1 MKVSTILK
9 SLALAVTLVT
19 PFAANAESTLQT
31 TCAPCTANARVDFSI
46 VIPKILFL
54 RVGAAGGGI
63 DQITFTVPAA
73 NVGNAVAQAGVGGD
87 LGTGSVTAIVQGN
100 NGTVTLTATNGG
112 ALTNGV
118 TAGTIDYSEIVTTP
132 SALGGFATLLNAPVL
147 GNLTSS
153 TVTINPA
160 PSLIVNSGARWT
172 YTYANTNVVEPG
184 TYGGVNAN
192 NSRVTYTASMP

>member
-1 MKVSTILK
+1 MKLATTLK
-9 SLALAVTLVT
+9 SLVLAVTLVI
-19 PFAANAESTLQT
+19 PFGANAESSLQT
-31 TCAPCTANARVDFSI
+31 ACTPCTANARVDFSI

-54 RVGAAGGGI
+54 RVGAAGAGI

-73 NVGNAVAQAGVGGD
+73 SVGNAVAQTGAGGD

-112 ALTNGV
+112 ALGNGA
-118 TAGTIDYSEIVTTP
+118 TGTINYSEIVTTP
-132 SALGGFATLLNAPVL
+132 SALGGFGTLLSAPVL

-153 TVTINPA
+153 TITINPA
-160 PSLIVNSGARWT
+160 PSLIVNAGARWT
-172 YTYANTNVVEPG
+172 YTYANTTVVEPG
-184 TYGGVNAN
+184 TYGGVNLN